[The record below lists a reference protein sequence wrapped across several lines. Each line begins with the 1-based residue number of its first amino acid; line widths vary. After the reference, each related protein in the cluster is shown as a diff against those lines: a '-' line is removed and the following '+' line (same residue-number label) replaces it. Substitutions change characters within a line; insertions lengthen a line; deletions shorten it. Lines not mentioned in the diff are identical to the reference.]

1 LTPPGGP
8 HPPEFNPT
16 SAKPGYIGGM
26 TDTPSARFR
35 ASILEAF
42 PVHAARLGWTDAAF
56 KAACE
61 EVQLSEGEAGL
72 ACPHGATDLFDV
84 FADRADQAMLQG
96 LADLDLPSMRIRDK
110 VKAAVQLRLE
120 AQAPYKEAARAM
132 TRALA
137 RPDRAPEAAR
147 LVWRTA
153 DLIWRALGD
162 TSTDENF
169 YTKRAILSGVLAS
182 TYARWFADN
191 APDSAD
197 TWAFLDAR
205 IENVMQFE
213 KFKAR
218 LKPISGRV
226 QEAVALAAR
235 FRYGR

>member
-1 LTPPGGP
+1 MD
-8 HPPEFNPT
+8 NP
-16 SAKPGYIGGM
+16 
-26 TDTPSARFR
+26 PSARFR
-35 ASILEAF
+35 TRILEAF
-42 PVHAARLGWTDAAF
+42 PAHAARLGWTDAAL

-61 EVQLSEGEAGL
+61 EVQLSEGEAAL
-72 ACPHGATDLFDV
+72 ACPKGAADLFDA
-84 FADRADQAMLQG
+84 FAARADRAMLDA
-96 LADLDLPSMRIRDK
+96 LEDLDLPSMRIRDK

-120 AQAPYKEAARAM
+120 AQVPYKDAARAM

-147 LVWRTA
+147 ILWRTA
-153 DLIWRALGD
+153 DRIWRALGD

-182 TYARWFADN
+182 TYARWFTDN
-191 APDSAD
+191 APDHAE
-197 TWAFLDAR
+197 TWTFLDAR

-218 LKPISGRV
+218 LKPISERV
-226 QEAVALAAR
+226 QEAVGLVAR